1 MAHFGGKDV
10 KKHASKALK
19 RLRAIADERESWRET
34 RVHQALTYPNLRVPI
49 TRKLMRLSGNTCM
62 ICGRQTHVA
71 GDQLCM
77 ELHLYY
83 MLDEKEKK
91 REIEDKTRRETRHRI
106 TLTPTALASQAAGLG
121 SSSPRRKSSAVRV
134 NISTSSARPVTA
146 LPSLA
151 EDGNVPAGGR
161 GPRTRLG
168 VQLVSKQWAE
178 AEKAGLHHPQPQRP
192 QVSLAILRRG
202 PRCCD
207 LMALWRR
214 RRRRLARGRVSHPLR
229 GQCT

>member
-1 MAHFGGKDV
+1 M
-10 KKHASKALK
+10 
-19 RLRAIADERESWRET
+19 
-34 RVHQALTYPNLRVPI
+34 HQALTYPNLRVPI

-106 TLTPTALASQAAGLG
+106 TLSPPALASQAAGIG
-121 SSSPRRKSSAVRV
+121 SSSPRRKSSAVRA
-134 NISTSSARPVTA
+134 NISSSSARPVTA

-151 EDGNVPAGGR
+151 EDGDAPVVGSSS

-178 AEKAGLHHPQPQRP
+178 AEKAGLRHCQPQRP
-192 QVSLAILRRG
+192 QVSLGMSRGSHCGGLTRR
-202 PRCCD
+202 
-207 LMALWRR
+207 WRR
-214 RRRRLARGRVSHPLR
+214 RRRRRARGQASRPSR
-229 GQCT
+229 GPCT